1 MVVTFYSF
9 KGGVGRSMALANVA
23 ELLAGYGYR
32 VIVCDWDLEAPGLE
46 RYFVS
51 NNAND
56 EQYRKEMD
64 AFLDRPGLVDLLL
77 EYKDTLSHPPAGE
90 PTTQPDSTHAQVGDV
105 LLKRPSSYATKI
117 DANQSPGSLRL
128 LTAGRR
134 LGVWRRR
141 YGEAI
146 RRFDWQEFYDDWA
159 GDAYID
165 FFRRELVGEGPKGL
179 EGAAD
184 LLLID
189 SRTGVTEQGGVCTHH
204 LADLVLVLTAAND
217 LNMEGAK
224 WMVQAL
230 GDEQL
235 VKSRAGR
242 SLSVLPIASRIE
254 QTAQTKELVDFRRQ
268 FIKEFGNT
276 IGKHSTNPELF
287 AIATE
292 IPYMPYYSY
301 HERVVAREEEAEREA
316 NYYSKYRAIADA
328 IVEYGVRTQ
337 LLRERTAQ
345 GITARAVEL
354 APKGAPSWS
363 IDVFVVDLEEQLRL
377 RQMEGVTQLLERLDR
392 EVHARAEPFPEAEA
406 DRILSLLA
414 RSRQFATVQLAAE
427 TFIRAGLSHPRLRLA
442 YARAL
447 VEQANSTLA
456 LSMLQTLATETAKD
470 SHLNTSV
477 RGLLGRIYKQQYIES
492 PEPSSSKSIRN
503 LERAVN
509 EYYGLYI
516 QNPEQNLWAGI
527 NVVGLAAR
535 AQRDHIVL
543 KDAPQPKAVAS
554 EIMLRIQEAATR
566 GPLSTW
572 DLATAVEAC
581 LALEQTSEAL
591 AYMVEYTSSRGA
603 DNFELT
609 SARRQFTLVWGL
621 TRHSEPGATLLPVLD
636 AAILKSEG
644 GRITV
649 DPQDLA
655 EPVVPTAKGGSAP
668 KHRFDQDKFKSVQWF
683 RQGLEQGR
691 AVVRIDSRLAVPA
704 GTGLLIRGDLLHPP
718 LGSNGVLLTA
728 AHVLSPDASVAGALR
743 PSVATVVRAGTSG
756 KSRETRSI
764 GDVLFTSSPDALDIT
779 IAELDP
785 PVVDLPPAAIAKA
798 VPSPTSSGRVVL
810 IGYPGGGE
818 LAISLGD
825 GELLDYADPLL
836 HYRCPV
842 DASSSG
848 SPIFDEEWNL
858 LGIHHASATSPE
870 NRWTG
875 GSGAL
880 GIGVGI
886 WVGAITRELQRQFG
900 DRGRAREST
909 AKPVRRPVRVFV
921 SYAHNDQSLWQELSK
936 HLQVLK
942 RQGLVDMWDD
952 RSLKPGDDWESEIS
966 ARLEAADIV
975 LLLISADYIASD
987 YLYSKELTRILEKHQ
1002 AGQAI
1007 ALPVLLRPVNWA
1019 GTPIAELQALPK
1031 DGTPV
1036 TVWSNRDS
1044 AWTSVAEGL
1053 RQAIDR
1059 LPVQ

>member
-1 MVVTFYSF
+1 
-9 KGGVGRSMALANVA
+9 
-23 ELLAGYGYR
+23 
-32 VIVCDWDLEAPGLE
+32 
-46 RYFVS
+46 
-51 NNAND
+51 
-56 EQYRKEMD
+56 
-64 AFLDRPGLVDLLL
+64 
-77 EYKDTLSHPPAGE
+77 
-90 PTTQPDSTHAQVGDV
+90 
-105 LLKRPSSYATKI
+105 
-117 DANQSPGSLRL
+117 
-128 LTAGRR
+128 
-134 LGVWRRR
+134 
-141 YGEAI
+141 
-146 RRFDWQEFYDDWA
+146 
-159 GDAYID
+159 
-165 FFRRELVGEGPKGL
+165 
-179 EGAAD
+179 
-184 LLLID
+184 
-189 SRTGVTEQGGVCTHH
+189 
-204 LADLVLVLTAAND
+204 
-217 LNMEGAK
+217 
-224 WMVQAL
+224 
-230 GDEQL
+230 
-235 VKSRAGR
+235 
-242 SLSVLPIASRIE
+242 VLPIASRIE

-392 EVHARAEPFPEAEA
+392 EVHARAEPFPQAEA

-603 DNFELT
+603 DAAVHL
-609 SARRQFTLVWGL
+609 GL
-621 TRHSEPGATLLPVLD
+621 GTHPTFRAWRD
-636 AAILKSEG
+636 AAASAG
-644 GRITV
+644 CR
-649 DPQDLA
+649 DPEERRRAD
-655 EPVVPTAKGGSAP
+655 
-668 KHRFDQDKFKSVQWF
+668 HR
-683 RQGLEQGR
+683 G
-691 AVVRIDSRLAVPA
+691 PA
-704 GTGLLIRGDLLHPP
+704 GP
-718 LGSNGVLLTA
+718 
-728 AHVLSPDASVAGALR
+728 
-743 PSVATVVRAGTSG
+743 
-756 KSRETRSI
+756 
-764 GDVLFTSSPDALDIT
+764 
-779 IAELDP
+779 
-785 PVVDLPPAAIAKA
+785 
-798 VPSPTSSGRVVL
+798 GR
-810 IGYPGGGE
+810 
-818 LAISLGD
+818 
-825 GELLDYADPLL
+825 
-836 HYRCPV
+836 
-842 DASSSG
+842 
-848 SPIFDEEWNL
+848 
-858 LGIHHASATSPE
+858 
-870 NRWTG
+870 TG
-875 GSGAL
+875 GSDC
-880 GIGVGI
+880 
-886 WVGAITRELQRQFG
+886 QR
-900 DRGRAREST
+900 
-909 AKPVRRPVRVFV
+909 
-921 SYAHNDQSLWQELSK
+921 
-936 HLQVLK
+936 
-942 RQGLVDMWDD
+942 RQC
-952 RSLKPGDDWESEIS
+952 P
-966 ARLEAADIV
+966 
-975 LLLISADYIASD
+975 
-987 YLYSKELTRILEKHQ
+987 
-1002 AGQAI
+1002 
-1007 ALPVLLRPVNWA
+1007 
-1019 GTPIAELQALPK
+1019 
-1031 DGTPV
+1031 
-1036 TVWSNRDS
+1036 
-1044 AWTSVAEGL
+1044 
-1053 RQAIDR
+1053 
-1059 LPVQ
+1059 